1 MLEKFYDREFK
12 YTGTS
17 FVEAVGNAEPLSDAV
32 GRIAM
37 NFAALED
44 EISSG
49 ITYLLRTT
57 PEKGLLITGEMSY
70 RAKVNVMASLMRME
84 YKTGTLTDP
93 IPEEDFNDLLYM
105 CQKSEELRNRLLHS
119 SWVYDHAK
127 KEVRR
132 RKLSAKTNKG
142 FVHDEE
148 PLTPGQVLDIADY
161 VIYTAV
167 SVDEYFTGTYE
178 DYESLLAHVVY
189 ASSGMPNGAS

>member
-1 MLEKFYDREFK
+1 VLEKFYAREFK
-12 YTGTS
+12 YSGTS
-17 FVEAVGNAEPLSDAV
+17 FEEAVGDAEPLHDAV

-49 ITYLLRTT
+49 IIYLLRTT
-57 PEKGLLITGEMSY
+57 SEKGLLITGEMSY
-70 RAKVNVMASLMRME
+70 HAKVNVMASLMRME
-84 YKTGTLTDP
+84 YKTGAITAQV
-93 IPEEDFNDLLYM
+93 PEEDFNDLIYM

-148 PLTPGQVLDIADY
+148 PLTPGKVLDIADY
-161 VIYTAV
+161 VIYTAG
-167 SVDEYFTGTYE
+167 SIEEFFTITYD
-178 DYESLLAHVVY
+178 DYKSLLPHVVY
-189 ASSGMPNGAS
+189 A